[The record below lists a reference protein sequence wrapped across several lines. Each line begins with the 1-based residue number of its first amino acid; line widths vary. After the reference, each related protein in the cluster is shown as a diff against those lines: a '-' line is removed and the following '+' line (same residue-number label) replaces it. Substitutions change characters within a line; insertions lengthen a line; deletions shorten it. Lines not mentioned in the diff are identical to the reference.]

1 VVVSTYA
8 SAASVYEAWR
18 NRGETPEDAM
28 RAAVRVVRASGGPP
42 TLLRF
47 AIPRDARETIEA
59 VALSHGI
66 DTNRLRAEQA
76 SSSVVRIRSEAVYI
90 VRLLNGGTPS
100 FPELGAYF
108 GRDHS
113 SLVGG
118 DKAFRRRLETDAV
131 LRARVERWV
140 AARGEKAA

>member
-1 VVVSTYA
+1 VSTYA

-28 RAAVRVVRASGGPP
+28 RAAVRVVRANEAAPP
-42 TLLRF
+42 TWLRN
-47 AIPRDARETIEA
+47 AIPREARETIEA
-59 VALSHGI
+59 VALSHGM
-66 DTNRLRAEQA
+66 DTYRLRSDNSKTVIQ
-76 SSSVVRIRSEAVYI
+76 IRGEAIHVA
-90 VRLLNGGTPS
+90 RALGNGTPS
-100 FPELGAYF
+100 FAELGSYF
-108 GRDHS
+108 GKDHS

-118 DKAFRRRLETDAV
+118 DKAFRRRLEADAI